1 MEMPVE
7 KKRTVCDVCMH
18 HCSIEEGK
26 SGICGARKNI
36 EGRIIDV
43 NYGQITSMAL
53 DPIEKKPLR
62 MFCPGSKI
70 LSVGSFGC
78 NLTCPFCQN
87 YEISRMDES
96 DMEARRI
103 SPEMLVETAI
113 SMKCKGNIGI
123 AYTYNEP
130 LVGWEYVRDASRIAR
145 NRGLKNVLVT
155 NGTAELPVLE
165 RLIRSM
171 DAMNIDLKCF
181 SAQYYRELG
190 GDLDTVKA
198 FIERAARS
206 CHVEVTT
213 LIVPGKNDSEEEMDR
228 LSDWLSWI
236 NYGIP
241 LHVTRYFPRYK
252 MTEPPTDVETVF
264 RLADVARKNL
274 KYVFEGNC

>member
-1 MEMPVE
+1 MEMPAE